1 MRRRPGQAG
10 PCAPGLWAS
19 APPQMRLR
27 IGPRSLRIGPS
38 GKQQPL
44 GKARPGPTRQSGQKP
59 KGSASHPRRRFYR
72 NGGRM
77 GRCSLPVRSGKG
89 KQLPQGKENQA
100 APLPRGTRGTPA
112 HGAGM
117 PLRRTPRKAK
127 ASRLTAGLAWRS
139 PARQRRKQGCAAP
152 MAAHPPPHTPPKKGY
167 FAMMISI
174 QVPNAQAGLELE
186 NALLLNLLDIQ
197 RQLDALK
204 GKNTRYAIHRRALLQ
219 QRYKLCEEWKQSVV
233 RQSATLFNV

>member
-89 KQLPQGKENQA
+89 KQQPQGKENQA
-100 APLPRGTRGTPA
+100 APLPRERRERPPTGRGNPPANPPTRPSQA
-112 HGAGM
+112 H
-117 PLRRTPRKAK
+117 L
-127 ASRLTAGLAWRS
+127 
-139 PARQRRKQGCAAP
+139 
-152 MAAHPPPHTPPKKGY
+152 
-167 FAMMISI
+167 
-174 QVPNAQAGLELE
+174 QAGQIIRPAPSA
-186 NALLLNLLDIQ
+186 ALSAGRLGGGGK
-197 RQLDALK
+197 RGGRPALWRVSRPSLSLFL
-204 GKNTRYAIHRRALLQ
+204 GVF
-219 QRYKLCEEWKQSVV
+219 LCSV
-233 RQSATLFNV
+233 

>member
-59 KGSASHPRRRFYR
+59 KGSASHPRRRLYR

-89 KQLPQGKENQA
+89 KQLHQGKGNQA
-100 APLPRGTRGTPA
+100 ALLPRGTRGTPA
-112 HGAGM
+112 HGAGK
-117 PLRRTPRKAK
+117 PPSQPADKAESSAFAGGPDLQARPVCGLVCGPSGGWGK
-127 ASRLTAGLAWRS
+127 TWRASRPVAGL
-139 PARQRRKQGCAAP
+139 
-152 MAAHPPPHTPPKKGY
+152 PP
-167 FAMMISI
+167 IS
-174 QVPNAQAGLELE
+174 
-186 NALLLNLLDIQ
+186 
-197 RQLDALK
+197 
-204 GKNTRYAIHRRALLQ
+204 
-219 QRYKLCEEWKQSVV
+219 
-233 RQSATLFNV
+233 

>member
-44 GKARPGPTRQSGQKP
+44 GKARPGPTRQSGQNP

-77 GRCSLPVRSGKG
+77 GRYSLPVRSGKG

-112 HGAGM
+112 HGAGK
-117 PLRRTPRKAK
+117 PPSQPADKAESSAFAGGPDLQARPVCGLVCGPSGGWGK
-127 ASRLTAGLAWRS
+127 TWRASRPVAGL
-139 PARQRRKQGCAAP
+139 
-152 MAAHPPPHTPPKKGY
+152 PP
-167 FAMMISI
+167 IS
-174 QVPNAQAGLELE
+174 
-186 NALLLNLLDIQ
+186 
-197 RQLDALK
+197 
-204 GKNTRYAIHRRALLQ
+204 
-219 QRYKLCEEWKQSVV
+219 
-233 RQSATLFNV
+233 

>member
-59 KGSASHPRRRFYR
+59 RGSASHPRRRLYR

-89 KQLPQGKENQA
+89 KQLHQGKGNQA

-112 HGAGM
+112 HGAGNATQTNSTQGQGK
-117 PLRRTPRKAK
+117 PP
-127 ASRLTAGLAWRS
+127 TAGLAWRS
-139 PARQRRKQGCAAP
+139 SSWQGRKQGRAAP
-152 MAAHPPPHTPPKKGY
+152 VAAHPQPIT
-167 FAMMISI
+167 
-174 QVPNAQAGLELE
+174 
-186 NALLLNLLDIQ
+186 
-197 RQLDALK
+197 
-204 GKNTRYAIHRRALLQ
+204 HRRKDEK
-219 QRYKLCEEWKQSVV
+219 R
-233 RQSATLFNV
+233 